1 MLVAG
6 LANDSNYRFTIDA
19 RNTISAA
26 IGELQLPDEV
36 LKEFLKSQNEAL
48 NNENIDEE
56 YTRLRPELE
65 WELEKEAIASQ
76 LDIKVD
82 EEDLKNTARMMAQS
96 QFAQYGMPNVPAETL
111 DRYASDILKDEK
123 ARNQVYNQT
132 VDMKLYNGIRAS
144 VTVDEKEV
152 DVEAFNDL
160 FRNA

>member
-1 MLVAG
+1 
-6 LANDSNYRFTIDA
+6 
-19 RNTISAA
+19 
-26 IGELQLPDEV
+26 
-36 LKEFLKSQNEAL
+36 
-48 NNENIDEE
+48 
-56 YTRLRPELE
+56 
-65 WELEKEAIASQ
+65 
-76 LDIKVD
+76 
-82 EEDLKNTARMMAQS
+82 MMAQS